1 LTTLHSKG
9 PELRVLDQDSQA
21 KLSRRKVFV
30 KSYGCQMNAY
40 DATRMID
47 VLAPEGF
54 EETQDMSEADLVVLN
69 TCHIRER
76 SAEKVYSELGKVKLL
91 KQERARSGLAT
102 TVAVAGCGA
111 QAEGAEII
119 RRQASV
125 DIVVGP
131 QNYHRLPELLQKS
144 RDHSVIDT
152 DFPVE
157 DKFNHLTP
165 PATTK
170 TMSRGVT
177 SFLTVQEG
185 CDKFCTF
192 CVVPYTR
199 GAETSR
205 PVRQIVN
212 EAQNLVAAGVREI
225 TLLGQNVN
233 AYHGL
238 DEAGAICSLAELVGK
253 LSEIRDLSRIRY
265 MTSHPRD
272 MNDDLIQA
280 HVDNHKLMPFLHLP
294 VQSGS
299 DRILKAMNRKHDAR
313 FYIDL
318 VSRIRQLR
326 SDIALSSDFIVGF
339 PGETEADFQATL
351 DLISEVNFSSSYFF
365 KYSVRSGT
373 PGAEMDDQV
382 PEAVKSERLA
392 RLQYLVDAQRYAFN
406 EGSVGKVMDVLLE
419 KRGRHSGQIVGKT
432 PYLQTVQVD
441 GAEDAIGQVR
451 RVCITGTSTN
461 TLFGS
466 LTDRS
471 FGQE

>member
-1 LTTLHSKG
+1 
-9 PELRVLDQDSQA
+9 
-21 KLSRRKVFV
+21 
-30 KSYGCQMNAY
+30 
-40 DATRMID
+40 
-47 VLAPEGF
+47 
-54 EETQDMSEADLVVLN
+54 
-69 TCHIRER
+69 
-76 SAEKVYSELGKVKLL
+76 
-91 KQERARSGLAT
+91 
-102 TVAVAGCGA
+102 
-111 QAEGAEII
+111 
-119 RRQASV
+119 
-125 DIVVGP
+125 
-131 QNYHRLPELLQKS
+131 
-144 RDHSVIDT
+144 
-152 DFPVE
+152 
-157 DKFNHLTP
+157 
-165 PATTK
+165 
-170 TMSRGVT
+170 
-177 SFLTVQEG
+177 
-185 CDKFCTF
+185 
-192 CVVPYTR
+192 
-199 GAETSR
+199 
-205 PVRQIVN
+205 
-212 EAQNLVAAGVREI
+212 
-225 TLLGQNVN
+225 
-233 AYHGL
+233 
-238 DEAGAICSLAELVGK
+238 
-253 LSEIRDLSRIRY
+253 

-318 VSRIRQLR
+318 VSRIRQSR

-382 PEAVKSERLA
+382 PEPVKSERLA
-392 RLQYLVDAQRYAFN
+392 RLQYLVDAQRHAFN
-406 EGSVGKVMDVLLE
+406 QGSVGKVMDVLLE